1 MCEKENAIYG
11 DGIERPE
18 VVMIID
24 DAGTVRREVLRN
36 VRAAND
42 HIIIA
47 DLKPNWIQGLSR
59 INIEPLKRKEGL
71 ADMRGN
77 GFGTSRDYKNKEDE
91 Y

>member
-1 MCEKENAIYG
+1 MCEKANAIYG

-24 DAGTVRREVLRN
+24 DTGTVRREVLRN

-59 INIEPLKRKEGL
+59 IILGLSLSKTKNILP
-71 ADMRGN
+71 
-77 GFGTSRDYKNKEDE
+77 
-91 Y
+91 

>member
-1 MCEKENAIYG
+1 MCKKVNAIYG

-24 DAGTVRREVLRN
+24 DTGTVRREVLRN

>member
-1 MCEKENAIYG
+1 MSKKVNAIYG

-18 VVMIID
+18 VVMVMD
-24 DAGTVRREVLRN
+24 DTGTVRREVLRN

-59 INIEPLKRKEGL
+59 INVEPLKKKEGL

-77 GFGTSRDYKNKEDE
+77 GFGTWIEHKRKEDE
-91 Y
+91 